1 MEHRLFAG
9 ATDSHVHI
17 FPQRIVSNP
26 EVVASRDPWFAACHA
41 RKGTLRGPADLIEMM
56 DSAGI
61 VRAGCTVWPFA
72 DPVLCDEAN
81 EFLLGV
87 ARDYPGRILP
97 FAILQPNDPSAVAK
111 IRTLAARGFVGIGEL
126 NQDAQGWS
134 LDDTGELAPFFEEMA
149 AAGLICNLHCSEP
162 VGHMYPGK
170 GTATPDRV
178 WRFAGRFPGL
188 RLLCSHL
195 GGGLPFFASM
205 PEVRESLSHIFFDT
219 SALPFL
225 YTPRALQMASNL
237 IGTGR
242 MVYGSDFPL
251 LGPARYNAYLVE
263 AGLSP
268 EELQDILVNNPATL
282 FLD

>member
-1 MEHRLFAG
+1 
-9 ATDSHVHI
+9 
-17 FPQRIVSNP
+17 
-26 EVVASRDPWFAACHA
+26 
-41 RKGTLRGPADLIEMM
+41 
-56 DSAGI
+56 
-61 VRAGCTVWPFA
+61 
-72 DPVLCDEAN
+72 
-81 EFLLGV
+81 
-87 ARDYPGRILP
+87 
-97 FAILQPNDPSAVAK
+97 
-111 IRTLAARGFVGIGEL
+111 
-126 NQDAQGWS
+126 
-134 LDDTGELAPFFEEMA
+134 
-149 AAGLICNLHCSEP
+149 
-162 VGHMYPGK
+162 
-170 GTATPDRV
+170 
-178 WRFAGRFPGL
+178 
-188 RLLCSHL
+188 
-195 GGGLPFFASM
+195 M